1 MNRTYE
7 DMSKREL
14 ITLVKRLAKQHDEW
28 RDKAERLRELP
39 RVTIDEWDKVRGSEH
54 TGPYVTLRIEGK
66 EYIGALRLYK
76 DEEGKVIE

>member
-7 DMSKREL
+7 TMSKKEL
-14 ITLVKRLAKQHDEW
+14 VTLVKRLTKQHDEW
-28 RDKAERLRELP
+28 SAEATQLRELP
-39 RVTIDEWDKVRGSEH
+39 RVTIDEWDKVLGSEH
-54 TGPYVTLRIEGK
+54 TGPYVTLYIEGK